1 MSNAFSPVAITG
13 MHRSGTSMITRGLH
27 QSGLH
32 LIGGEADALLE
43 AADDNP
49 EGFWENKAIVACN
62 DDLLEAT
69 GGAWDNPPTLLP
81 SAVDDPRVG
90 EVVEPATAALA
101 GLAENDRWGFK
112 DPRLCLTASF
122 WLDLQPDLRFVICVR
137 NPLEVA
143 LSLKRRNQNSYSLG
157 LSLWERYYAS
167 VLELVPAERRIVT
180 HYDAYFLDPVGEL
193 ARVCDFVGLEPAEL
207 EVRSDLRHHDVG
219 VSLDEAGASPGLREL
234 YAELCD
240 EAGVAAPRPVAAD
253 EGRVRRLILDGTV
266 SARHAEQRQLAITRL
281 EERLAESTAKLT
293 DLRTELA
300 EVRQES
306 EGRRRDLANRTR
318 DVDKRDRE
326 LVVLRDELANLRNS
340 VANRLETLVTGQA
353 ELTDQSRQLR
363 DLTDTVADLAHRAVE
378 SSERIDGR
386 TKAATERIAHM
397 DDILAAVHVKL
408 RSVED
413 EVRGRRR
420 LTRRLRGFVGRIVRP
435 GRRLAGTSAEK
446 GVPAAKKVARA
457 SARRLPTPVK
467 HNVQRV
473 RRAVADGQAGN
484 RLRERGTRAVD
495 KLPTPAQ
502 RAARSGVAAAN
513 RAGVVPKTKRV
524 ARAIARR
531 LPTPARDALD
541 RVGTAPSASGPRA
554 ARPAKKAAP
563 APRPQATTG
572 GRAEQVP
579 KGPASFKWQK
589 GYERMVAETVPAG
602 AAVAIA
608 TPGCKTGIEK
618 SGGPRAVPFPGG
630 TDAPPSDAVAL
641 IAVVEAM
648 RVGGVE
654 RLVVPEGA
662 RAWVDSHP
670 ELRDHLATQAS
681 VVEDRTGAGIVFD
694 LTAAPVDSP
703 GGLLAEINGLATG
716 LDTRPAV
723 LDWTTDDVSA
733 ELPGFTTFSPPDA
746 DRLPYFD
753 RSVDVVVASS
763 DRDLDAADRVA
774 SIGVVVVDDDNAVI
788 EVRPTETNAAP
799 PVDVAVIDAGG
810 RPTTA
815 VRAADAGHRIVAD
828 AASIGAADVVVLVDP
843 GVIVMPGALDAL
855 VSAVTTTP
863 SHAAVP
869 KVLGSDGRIVAAG
882 GFVFADGSAAGIAA
896 GSLDVRAPWHEF
908 VRPVCWGAGMLAV
921 AADHFDAEMWS
932 AAASIADLSGRLW
945 EAGTPVAYQPDSTV
959 VAVEGADEDAD
970 ATGYW
975 LDRRTSRPARPGSL
989 GDGAWRYLL
998 ANERL
1003 SAASTGMAD

>member
-1 MSNAFSPVAITG
+1 MRHAFSPVAITG

-27 QSGLH
+27 ESGLH
-32 LIGGEADALLE
+32 LIGGAADALLE

-69 GGAWDNPPTLLP
+69 GGAWDNPPALLP
-81 SAVDDPRVG
+81 RAVDDPRVG

-112 DPRLCLTASF
+112 DPRLCLTAAF

-193 ARVCDFVGLEPAEL
+193 ARVCDFVGLEPAAL
-207 EVRSDLRHHDVG
+207 DVRSDLRHHDVG
-219 VSLDEAGASPGLREL
+219 VSLDEAGASTALREL

-240 EAGVAAPRPVAAD
+240 EAGVAAPRPIATD
-253 EGRVRRLILDGTV
+253 EGRVRRLVLDGTV
-266 SARHAEQRQLAITRL
+266 SARHAEQRQVAITRL
-281 EERLAESTAKLT
+281 EERLAESTAKLAE
-293 DLRTELA
+293 LRGELA

-306 EGRRRDLANRTR
+306 ESRRRDLANRTR

-326 LVVLRDELANLRNS
+326 IVLLRDELANLRNT
-340 VANRLETLVTGQA
+340 VANRLDTLVTGQA
-353 ELTDQSRQLR
+353 ELAEQNRRLH
-363 DLTDTVADLAHRAVE
+363 DLTETVTELAQRNVDTT
-378 SSERIDGR
+378 ERIDDR

-413 EVRGRRR
+413 EVRARRS
-420 LTRRLRGFVGRIVRP
+420 LTRRLRGLAGRIVRP
-435 GRRLAGTSAEK
+435 GRRLAGTSAGK
-446 GVPAAKKVARA
+446 GVPAAKKVVRA

-467 HNVQRV
+467 HNVHRV

-484 RLRERGTRAVD
+484 RLRERGVRAVD

-513 RAGVVPKTKRV
+513 RAGVVPKARRV
-524 ARAIARR
+524 ARAVVRR
-531 LPTPARDALD
+531 LPSRARTALQ
-541 RVGTAPSASGPRA
+541 RSGASSTAPAGRA
-554 ARPAKKAAP
+554 ARPTKKAAP
-563 APRPQATTG
+563 APRPTANPR
-572 GRAEQVP
+572 GRAAAVP
-579 KGPASFKWQK
+579 KGPAAFKWQK
-589 GYERMVAETVPAG
+589 SYERMVSEVVPTG
-602 AAVAIA
+602 AAVAVA
-608 TPGCKTGIEK
+608 TPGCKAGVERA
-618 SGGPRAVPFPGG
+618 GGRDAVPFPGG
-630 TDAPPSDAVAL
+630 GETPPSDAVAL

-648 RVGGVE
+648 RVGGIE

-662 RAWVDSHP
+662 RAWIDSHP

-681 VVEDRTGAGIVFD
+681 VVEDRAGAGIVFD
-694 LTAAPVDSP
+694 LTTPPAGSP

-723 LDWTTDDVSA
+723 LDWTADDVSA
-733 ELPGFTTFSPPDA
+733 ELPGFTTFSPPDP

-753 RSVDVVVASS
+753 RSVDVVVATP

-774 SIGVVVVDDDNAVI
+774 SIGVVVVGDDNTVI
-788 EVRPTETNAAP
+788 EVRPTATTATQS
-799 PVDVAVIDAGG
+799 VDVAVIDAGG
-810 RPTTA
+810 RPTTTA
-815 VRAADAGHRIVAD
+815 RATDAGYRVVAD
-828 AASIGAADVVVLVDP
+828 AASVGAADVVVLVDP

-855 VSAVTTTP
+855 VSAVTTNP
-863 SHAAVP
+863 AQAAVP
-869 KVLGSDGRIVAAG
+869 KVLGSDGRVVAAG

-921 AADHFDAEMWS
+921 AADRFDAAAWS
-932 AAASIADLSGRLW
+932 AAGSIPPYCGRLW

-959 VAVEGADEDAD
+959 VADDDADIAD

-975 LDRRTSRPARPGSL
+975 LDRRTTRPTRPGSL
-989 GDGAWRYLL
+989 GDGAWRYLV

-1003 SAASTGMAD
+1003 AAATDGTAG